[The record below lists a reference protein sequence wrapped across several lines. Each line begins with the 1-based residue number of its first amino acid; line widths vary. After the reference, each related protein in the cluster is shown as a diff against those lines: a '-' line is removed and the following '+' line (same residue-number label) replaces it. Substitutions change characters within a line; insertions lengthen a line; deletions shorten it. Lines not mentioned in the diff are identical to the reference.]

1 MRRGISR
8 RDLVTGTAWAAPLV
22 LSTAVIPA
30 YASSSADDGPC
41 LDPDK
46 SYDIFAK
53 DVRVAAENRAAGEK
67 GYEEIVVP
75 DYTSYMRFDL
85 RIGAGGN
92 LKARYSKAIY

>member
-30 YASSSADDGPC
+30 YASSSADDGHF

-46 SYDIFAK
+46 
-53 DVRVAAENRAAGEK
+53 
-67 GYEEIVVP
+67 
-75 DYTSYMRFDL
+75 
-85 RIGAGGN
+85 
-92 LKARYSKAIY
+92 IY

>member
-46 SYDIFAK
+46 SYSIFAK
-53 DVRVAAENRAAGEK
+53 DVRTAAQNRAAGEK
-67 GYEEIVVP
+67 ATKKLWFP
-75 DYTSYMRFDL
+75 TTP
-85 RIGAGGN
+85 RICA
-92 LKARYSKAIY
+92 SI

>member
-8 RDLVTGTAWAAPLV
+8 RDLVAGTAWAAPLV

-46 SYDIFAK
+46 S
-53 DVRVAAENRAAGEK
+53 
-67 GYEEIVVP
+67 
-75 DYTSYMRFDL
+75 
-85 RIGAGGN
+85 
-92 LKARYSKAIY
+92 